1 MKIKNTVKLI
11 VAIVVC
17 QMAGVIGSFFT
28 NPSIPTWYATLQKP
42 SFTPPGWFIG
52 AVWITLFTLMG
63 ISLYLVWD
71 KRLKD
76 KRVNASLFAFGI
88 QLVLNILW
96 SFLFFWLKSPLYG
109 LIEIIILWIVI
120 AFTIFKFYKI
130 SRSAGLLLLPY
141 IIWVSVA
148 LTLNLSIL
156 ILNP

>member
-1 MKIKNTVKLI
+1 MQIKNIAKLVFTI
-11 VAIVVC
+11 FVC
-17 QMAGVIGSFFT
+17 QMAGVVGSFFT
-28 NPSIPTWYATLQKP
+28 NPSIPTWYATLQKT

-52 AVWITLFTLMG
+52 IVWIILFTLMG

-71 KRLKD
+71 KRLRD
-76 KRVNASLFAFGI
+76 RRVNASLFTFGI

-109 LIEIIILWIVI
+109 LIEIIILWIAI
-120 AFTIFKFYKI
+120 AFTIFKFHKI
-130 SRSAGLLLLPY
+130 SRSAGLLLVPY

-148 LTLNLSIL
+148 LTLNFSIL